1 LPFVVYFLAVIGF
14 IVGPLVIVPAVAVPL
29 VLALGLFVQ
38 PVLKEA
44 SAASLT
50 EGRNKQGVLVETIG
64 ALELVK
70 ASGAARMMRR
80 RWRQSVVQHSQVST
94 QSRLVS
100 QLAVNGTMLAQQ
112 AANVGIVVYGAV
124 LASRGE
130 VSMGAII
137 ACVML
142 SGRALAPLAQI
153 AGVLTRIHQAISSF
167 KALDAIM
174 QSPLDREQRRRYLSR
189 PQLQGRIELRNV
201 SFSYP
206 GQSGKA
212 LDGLS
217 FKVEPGER
225 VAILGRIGSG

>member
-14 IVGPLVIVPAVAVPL
+14 IVGPLVTVPALAVPL
-29 VLALGLFVQ
+29 VLALGPFVRLLLNEDS
-38 PVLKEA
+38 P
-44 SAASLT
+44 ASLN

-137 ACVML
+137 AFVML
-142 SGRALAPLAQI
+142 SGRTLAPLAQI
-153 AGVLTRIHQAISSF
+153 GGVMPWIPQAIMSF
-167 KALDAIM
+167 QALGAD
-174 QSPLDREQRRRYLSR
+174 
-189 PQLQGRIELRNV
+189 
-201 SFSYP
+201 
-206 GQSGKA
+206 
-212 LDGLS
+212 
-217 FKVEPGER
+217 
-225 VAILGRIGSG
+225 